1 MQIIESSQVLEI
13 DQDRWLTE
21 VLGYPVFTIAKTDH
35 LIEADSLREVF
46 ATSEKSIGRAL
57 YYTKVDTDQNI
68 ILNDFQAVGMQVVDV
83 NVTLEQS
90 AHEPYPKLKV
100 TETQDGR
107 ISIVSARDV
116 PCDALLKI
124 AKNSFKHSRF
134 HSDPLIDNQLADQTR
149 EAWLKSYL
157 DGVRGDQLFA
167 AVKNGSVAGFLA
179 ATFDP
184 DQRVAVID
192 LMAVGSEFRGTGV
205 GHQLVITFVEH
216 YASRCDVYRVG
227 SQIVNQPAI
236 RLYHKC
242 GFNYAKS
249 AYVLHK
255 HILSSV

>member
-13 DQDRWLTE
+13 DQDQWLTE

-68 ILNDFQAVGMQVVDV
+68 VLNGFQAVGMLVVDV
-83 NVTLEQS
+83 NVTLEKS
-90 AHEPYPKLKV
+90 AHEPYPKLKA
-100 TETQDGR
+100 TDTQDGR
-107 ISIVSARDV
+107 LSIVSARDV
-116 PCDALLKI
+116 SCDSLLKI
-124 AKNSFKHSRF
+124 ATNSFEHSRF

-149 EAWLKSYL
+149 KAWLKSYL
-157 DGVRGDQLFA
+157 DGVRGDQLFV

-205 GHQLVITFVEH
+205 GHQLVIAFMEH

-236 RLYHKC
+236 CLYNKC

-249 AYVLHK
+249 ANILHK
-255 HILSSV
+255 HILGSA